1 MTFSSQRIVLSSPK
15 LRPLYRKQVSMVTA
29 RRLRPRNLVP
39 QKLYTSDRQMNE
51 RSFLAELKRRNVYKI
66 IL

>member
-1 MTFSSQRIVLSSPK
+1 
-15 LRPLYRKQVSMVTA
+15 MVTA
-29 RRLRPRNLVP
+29 RRLRRRNLAP

-51 RSFLAELKRRNVYKI
+51 RSFLAELKRRNLYKI